1 MLKYWSIY
9 LFAIGTT
16 IIFGSCDT
24 GGRNSGELPI
34 LGHRHAE
41 EREVDGQIV
50 MDTVYHQI
58 ADFSFTNQDGE
69 TVTNQTVAGKVYV
82 ADFFFT
88 SCPTICPI
96 MKSEMLRIYERFGD
110 HPDFKILSHSI
121 DPTYDSVALLKDYSE
136 RLGVENSDTW
146 HFLTGDQEHIFEIGQ
161 TSYMTTAM
169 EDKEEPGGFLHS
181 GAFILVDQNGHIR
194 GIYDGTKSDQVN
206 RLMNDIPKLLTP
218 TE

>member
-1 MLKYWSIY
+1 MFKYWSVY
-9 LFAIGTT
+9 LYALSAS
-16 IIFGSCDT
+16 IFLISCDT
-24 GGRNSGELPI
+24 GGNTGGELPI
-34 LGHRHAE
+34 LGHRYAE
-41 EREVDGQIV
+41 ERQVEGQMV

-69 TVTNQTVAGKVYV
+69 KVTNETVAGKVYV

-96 MKSEMLRIYERFGD
+96 MKTEMLRVYERFGD
-110 HPDFKILSHSI
+110 HSDFKILSHSI

-136 RLGVENSDTW
+136 RLGIENAETW
-146 HFLTGDQEHIFEIGQ
+146 HFLTGDQEHVFEIGQ

-181 GAFILVDQNGHIR
+181 GAFILVDQKGHIR

-206 RLMNDIPKLLTP
+206 RLMNDIPKLLSAS
-218 TE
+218 E